1 MDVIERLANQ
11 TLIAQSGADAN
22 ALAEI
27 GKVALRSCTRLFDGE
42 RWKATDGDSLRTS
55 SLAASKDTERF
66 HAAIGHAQ
74 LQSKDFCVVIRCTLS
89 ACRQRQIL
97 EGRFVETDAKR

>member
-27 GKVALRSCTRLFDGE
+27 GKVALRFCTRLFDRE

-55 SLAASKDTERF
+55 SLAPSKDAERF
-66 HAAIGHAQ
+66 HAAISDVQ
-74 LQSKDFCVVIRCTLS
+74 LQSKDVRVVLRCTLS
-89 ACRQRQIL
+89 AFVQRQIP
-97 EGRFVETDAKR
+97 E

>member
-11 TLIAQSGADAN
+11 TLIAQSSAHTN
-22 ALAEI
+22 AFAEI
-27 GKVALRSCTRLFDGE
+27 GEVALRSCTRLFDRE

-66 HAAIGHAQ
+66 HAAISDAQ
-74 LQSKDFCVVIRCTLS
+74 LQSKDVRVVIRCTLS
-89 ACRQRQIL
+89 ARGRRQMF
-97 EGRFVETDAKR
+97 E